1 MRLLGSIGS
10 GDAGTLEGAQP
21 ASPTRGTFRWLAQF
35 DAVTK
40 VAGAVVF
47 LLVAV
52 AIFGPLIAPHDPDAV
67 DQIHVYASSSSA
79 HLLGTDEVGRD
90 ILSRLIYGAR
100 PSLFGPAMIV
110 AIAVLL
116 GGMLAVVAAWFGGW
130 IDAVIS
136 RAMDI
141 LFAFPGLI
149 LAIAAVAIF
158 GPGLVAPV
166 IALAIAYTPYIA
178 RVLRSAAVRER
189 RLPYIETSWVQGAS
203 VRRIWGG
210 HLIPNLLPLMF
221 VQASIS
227 FGFALLDLAAISF
240 LGLGVQP
247 PKSEWG
253 LMVANGQP
261 GILAGHP
268 QQSLYAG
275 ITVLIAVVAFN
286 VLGERL
292 SRRLLGTS

>member
-1 MRLLGSIGS
+1 MADLSAGVGETAATDLPGGSVRRRVFGRLADYDG
-10 GDAGTLEGAQP
+10 
-21 ASPTRGTFRWLAQF
+21 
-35 DAVTK
+35 VTK
-40 VAGAVVF
+40 LAGAVV
-47 LLVAV
+47 LLLIAV

-67 DQIHVYASSSSA
+67 DPVQVYAGSSSA

-100 PSLFGPAMIV
+100 PSLLGPALIV

-116 GGMLAVVAAWFGGW
+116 GSLLALIASWFGGW
-130 IDAVIS
+130 VDAVIS
-136 RAMDI
+136 RALDV

-149 LAIAAVAIF
+149 LAITAVTIF
-158 GPGLVAPV
+158 GTGLIAPV
-166 IALAIAYTPYIA
+166 IALALAYTPYVA

-189 RLPYIETSWVQGAS
+189 RLPYIETGWVQGVGVPRMWS
-203 VRRIWGG
+203 RHMV
-210 HLIPNLLPLMF
+210 PNLLPLMF

-247 PKSEWG
+247 PQSEWG
-253 LMVANGQP
+253 LMVAYGQA
-261 GILAGHP
+261 GIIAGHP
-268 QQSLYAG
+268 QLALYASL
-275 ITVLIAVVAFN
+275 TVLIAVVAFN

-292 SRRLLGTS
+292 SRRLLGGPR